1 VTFINGVP
9 DPYAC
14 DTGPG
19 NALIDDFMRA
29 RNGEARDENGSA
41 AARGQVDEE
50 AVARVLQHS
59 FFSLKP
65 PKSLDRNAFR
75 EWVAD
80 RAQLADKSLED
91 GAATLAAITA
101 ATIATIVPHL
111 PEPPKSWIVCGGGA
125 NNATLMR
132 MLGER
137 LAPAR
142 VETAIAAGW
151 SSDAIEAQAFAYMAV
166 RSLRGL
172 PITFPTTTGVPQPMT
187 GGVVAEPRAAER
199 KRMSL

>member
-1 VTFINGVP
+1 
-9 DPYAC
+9 
-14 DTGPG
+14 
-19 NALIDDFMRA
+19 MRA
-29 RNGEARDENGSA
+29 RQGCARDENGGA
-41 AARGQVDEE
+41 AARGHVDEA
-50 AVARVLQHS
+50 AVARVLKHS
-59 FFSLKP
+59 FFALKP

-75 EWVAD
+75 EWVTD
-80 RAQLADKSLED
+80 RAGLDGKSVED

-111 PEPPKSWIVCGGGA
+111 PEAPRTWIVCGGGA

-142 VETAIAAGW
+142 VETAGDAGW
-151 SSDAIEAQAFAYMAV
+151 NTDAIEAQAFAYMAV

-172 PITFPTTTGVPQPMT
+172 PITFPTTTGVPVPMS
-187 GGVVAEPRAAER
+187 GGVIAEPRAAIR
-199 KRMSL
+199 KRMGL